1 MNGRTQIVLLVLT
14 ALTMLSILRLVR
26 SGKLKAK
33 YSLLWISL
41 GVALLALAALP
52 NVADNVAEEVGVY
65 YQPALFFVVGIGF
78 LLLVVIH
85 FSYELSRMENR
96 VRTLTE
102 ETTLI
107 RHELVA
113 LRDELG
119 ADLHARIDADLGAAP
134 GAERPAPRG
143 RAEQV
148 RTSVVPPGQ
157 EPPRSPR

>member
-1 MNGRTQIVLLVLT
+1 MTARTQIVLLVFTTLT
-14 ALTMLSILRLVR
+14 LLSILRLVR

-33 YSLLWISL
+33 YSLLWITL
-41 GVALLALAALP
+41 GVALLALAVLP
-52 NVADNVAEEVGVY
+52 NVADKVAEEVGVY

-107 RHELVA
+107 RFELAA
-113 LRDELG
+113 LRDTTGASRAIDAASDVDHADVG
-119 ADLHARIDADLGAAP
+119 AD
-134 GAERPAPRG
+134 ERELP
-143 RAEQV
+143 
-148 RTSVVPPGQ
+148 TT
-157 EPPRSPR
+157 

>member
-1 MNGRTQIVLLVLT
+1 MNQRTQFFLLAFT
-14 ALTMLSILRLVR
+14 AVTLVAILRLVR

-33 YSLLWISL
+33 YSLLWITL
-41 GVALLALAALP
+41 GVAMLALAALP
-52 NVADNVAEEVGVY
+52 NIADRVAEKFGVY

-107 RHELVA
+107 RHELASVRA
-113 LRDELG
+113 EL
-119 ADLHARIDADLGAAP
+119 DADEP
-134 GAERPAPRG
+134 HERD
-143 RAEQV
+143 
-148 RTSVVPPGQ
+148 
-157 EPPRSPR
+157 

>member
-1 MNGRTQIVLLVLT
+1 MTARTQIVLLFLT
-14 ALTMLSILRLVR
+14 TLTLLSILRLVR

-33 YSLLWISL
+33 YSLLWITL
-41 GVALLALAALP
+41 GVALVGLAVLP
-52 NVADNVAEEVGVY
+52 NLADKVAEEVGVY

-107 RHELVA
+107 RHELVVLRDA
-113 LRDELG
+113 LRSSSV
-119 ADLHARIDADLGAAP
+119 DLGGEDTVGATPPEGVDRSEKPTGSAAH
-134 GAERPAPRG
+134 
-143 RAEQV
+143 
-148 RTSVVPPGQ
+148 
-157 EPPRSPR
+157 

>member
-1 MNGRTQIVLLVLT
+1 MNQRTQFLLLAFT
-14 ALTMLSILRLVR
+14 AVTLVAILRLVR

-33 YSLLWISL
+33 YSLLWITL
-41 GVALLALAALP
+41 GVAMLALAALP
-52 NVADNVAEEVGVY
+52 NIADRVAEKFGVY

-107 RHELVA
+107 RHELASV
-113 LRDELG
+113 
-119 ADLHARIDADLGAAP
+119 
-134 GAERPAPRG
+134 
-143 RAEQV
+143 RAELDV
-148 RTSVVPPGQ
+148 GQ
-157 EPPRSPR
+157 PDERDGPSRRLT

>member
-1 MNGRTQIVLLVLT
+1 MTVRTQVVLLVLT
-14 ALTMLSILRLVR
+14 GLTLVAIFRLVR

-33 YSLLWISL
+33 YSLLWLTL
-41 GVALLALAALP
+41 GIALLALAALP
-52 NVADNVAEEVGVY
+52 NVADRIAEDVGVY

-107 RHELVA
+107 RHELA
-113 LRDELG
+113 RLR
-119 ADLHARIDADLGAAP
+119 ADASAPVDGGPEESSRP
-134 GAERPAPRG
+134 GAN
-143 RAEQV
+143 
-148 RTSVVPPGQ
+148 
-157 EPPRSPR
+157 

>member
-1 MNGRTQIVLLVLT
+1 MNQRTQFLLLAFTTVTLV
-14 ALTMLSILRLVR
+14 AILRLVR

-33 YSLLWISL
+33 YSLLWITL
-41 GVALLALAALP
+41 GVAMLALAALP
-52 NVADNVAEEVGVY
+52 NIADRVAEKFGVH

-107 RHELVA
+107 RHELASV
-113 LRDELG
+113 
-119 ADLHARIDADLGAAP
+119 
-134 GAERPAPRG
+134 
-143 RAEQV
+143 RAELDV
-148 RTSVVPPGQ
+148 RPDERG
-157 EPPRSPR
+157 

>member
-1 MNGRTQIVLLVLT
+1 MTARTQILLLVLT
-14 ALTMLSILRLVR
+14 TLTLLSILRLVR

-33 YSLLWISL
+33 YSLLWITL
-41 GVALLALAALP
+41 GVALVALAVLP
-52 NVADNVAEEVGVY
+52 NLADKVAEEVGVY
-65 YQPALFFVVGIGF
+65 YEPALFFVVGIGF

-113 LRDELG
+113 LRDALRDTPRAQGAGGTGSEVPTGAGPEL
-119 ADLHARIDADLGAAP
+119 D
-134 GAERPAPRG
+134 EREIPTP
-143 RAEQV
+143 
-148 RTSVVPPGQ
+148 
-157 EPPRSPR
+157 

>member
-1 MNGRTQIVLLVLT
+1 MTARTQIVLLVLT
-14 ALTMLSILRLVR
+14 TLTLLSILRLVR

-33 YSLLWISL
+33 YSLLWITL
-41 GVALLALAALP
+41 GVALVALAVLP
-52 NVADNVAEEVGVY
+52 NVADKVAEEVGVY

-107 RHELVA
+107 RHELAA
-113 LRDELG
+113 LRDALG
-119 ADLHARIDADLGAAP
+119 TTRDIGGDIDVAGEVGPHA
-134 GAERPAPRG
+134 
-143 RAEQV
+143 
-148 RTSVVPPGQ
+148 
-157 EPPRSPR
+157 

>member
-1 MNGRTQIVLLVLT
+1 MNQRTQFLLLAFTTVTLV
-14 ALTMLSILRLVR
+14 AILRLVR

-33 YSLLWISL
+33 YSLLWITL
-41 GVALLALAALP
+41 GVAMLALAALP
-52 NVADNVAEEVGVY
+52 NIADRVAEKFGVY

-107 RHELVA
+107 RHELASV
-113 LRDELG
+113 
-119 ADLHARIDADLGAAP
+119 
-134 GAERPAPRG
+134 
-143 RAEQV
+143 RAELDV
-148 RTSVVPPGQ
+148 RPDERG
-157 EPPRSPR
+157 